1 MDFSL
6 VFLLAA
12 FAGGLFGAAIG
23 GQPAFIIT
31 GFLAFV
37 GIANSLAGGGFDFL
51 GLVTFGP
58 MFGPHV
64 SFGGAVAAAA
74 FAARRGTFGSG
85 RDIATPVM
93 GSRDPAALVVGGL
106 FGMFGYLCN
115 AVLGAFLTLAGTGGS
130 ASVPLTDTIALTVGL
145 SAILVR
151 VLFGRT
157 GVFGTLDDEHRRRG
171 RFNPGDGHVWVEHQ
185 QSLFETSLLG
195 LGTGLASGWA
205 ISTFMQASPDFTEGA
220 TFLLYAMSAVSLLLL
235 QFGLP
240 GPVTHHMS
248 LPAAVA
254 ATAAIS
260 FGVEGGL
267 ALVLVGAVGGIL
279 GGLLGEFYSRL
290 FQIHGDT
297 HVDPP
302 AMAIFTMATLIVL
315 VQLIGGVL

>member
-1 MDFSL
+1 MDFTL
-6 VFLLAA
+6 VALLAA
-12 FAGGLFGAAIG
+12 FAGGLFGAAMG

-37 GIANSLAGGGFDFL
+37 GIATSLAGSDFDFL
-51 GLVTFGP
+51 GIVTFGP
-58 MFGPHV
+58 MWGPHV

-85 RDIATPVM
+85 RDIATPIM
-93 GSRDPAALVVGGL
+93 GSRDPAALAVGGA

-115 AVLGAFLTLAGTGGS
+115 AFLAWLLTFTGSDGT
-130 ASVPLTDTIALTVGL
+130 ASVAATDTIALTVGL

-157 GVFGTLDDEHRRRG
+157 GVFGTMDDAHRERG

-185 QSLFETSLLG
+185 QSVLETSLLG

-205 ISTFMQASPDFTEGA
+205 ISTFSQLNPDFTQAA
-220 TFLLYAMSAVSLLLL
+220 TFVLYAMSAVSLLLL

-254 ATAAIS
+254 AVAAIS
-260 FGVEGGL
+260 LGVESGL
-267 ALVLVGAVGGIL
+267 ALVLIGAVGGIL

-297 HVDPP
+297 HIDPP
-302 AMAIFTMATLIVL
+302 ALAIAAMATLIVI
-315 VQLIGGVL
+315 VQVLGGAV